1 MSRNDINEFFL
12 LYYLFS
18 VICRFI
24 IYRSII
30 CIRDIRTKCREL
42 TKTGSTSRSDS
53 LCPFGSLKLRLM
65 NDYSMSN
72 YKQDAL
78 FTRSTAANESG
89 CAFNGLTPPTAEI
102 LSDGNHELWTKPVS
116 TMRIYLRVLC
126 HCHLLLLHIS
136 RCHLPPLT
144 LLRATAAAA
153 IERIGRS
160 RAPLTWFR

>member
-1 MSRNDINEFFL
+1 MSRNDVLEFSF

-18 VICRFI
+18 VIRCFLCRAI
-24 IYRSII
+24 IY
-30 CIRDIRTKCREL
+30 IRDIRAKCRKL

-53 LCPFGSLKLRLM
+53 LCPFGSLKLCLM

-72 YKQDAL
+72 YKQGAL

-116 TMRIYLRVLC
+116 TMRIYLRVLR

-144 LLRATAAAA
+144 LLRVVAAAA